1 MENNEK
7 FIGQMLEGR
16 YEIMEVIGEG
26 GMAVVYRAL
35 DHRLNRYVAVKV
47 MREEMANDEEFR
59 RRFNAESQAVAMLS
73 HPNIVDVHDVSH
85 NDELEYIVMEL
96 IIGIT
101 LKEYMDHRGAIPW
114 KEALHFSRQIC
125 LALSHAHERGIIH
138 RDIKPHNIMLLKDGT
153 VKVGDFGIAAL
164 ESEVSEDNG
173 LAVGSIHY
181 VAPEQARGDNPDG
194 RNDIYSLGVVMY
206 EMLTAKQPYSGNS
219 IAEVAVQH
227 MSDSLVPV
235 HELAPDTPPELE
247 RIILKAMSVNV
258 EDRYQSAREMLKDLD
273 AFRLSQ
279 NKIEATVKSES
290 PAVKPVRSVSELS
303 KAKYTVRRRRSQRVS
318 YLSGTFAL
326 LFVFAALFVFLWNFW
341 LKEVFYPAERIDL
354 PDFVGLNYEAVINSA
369 QYATMYDFEV
379 TYVVDTL
386 NPAGLILEQQPEAN
400 RSVMVTPDGIK
411 VAVKVSTG
419 VSVVPVPDVHDMD
432 YREAINM
439 LSAYGFSVEIENGTS
454 DIIEKDRV
462 ISTSPATGEEL
473 TTGST
478 VYITVS
484 VGQQLTMVEVP
495 NLIGLSEEAAIEKI
509 SGAGLSYGG
518 TNRVQSDYESGT
530 VIEQSIEPFIYIDE
544 HAKVYITVSSGARG

>member
-1 MENNEK
+1 MENNDK

-47 MREEMANDEEFR
+47 MRAEMANDEEFR

-96 IIGIT
+96 IVGIT
-101 LKEYMDHRGAIPW
+101 LKEYMNHRGALPW

-125 LALSHAHERGIIH
+125 LALAHAHERGIIH
-138 RDIKPHNIMLLKDGT
+138 RDIKPHNIMLLRDGT

-206 EMLTAKQPYSGNS
+206 EMLTAKQPYSGDS

-227 MSDSLVPV
+227 MSDSLVPI

-247 RIILKAMSVNV
+247 RIILKAMSVSL
-258 EDRYQSAREMLKDLD
+258 EERYQSAREMLKDLD

-279 NKIEATVKSES
+279 NKIEETVNSES

-303 KAKYTVRRRRSQRVS
+303 REKYTVRRRRSQRVS

-326 LFVFAALFVFLWNFW
+326 LFVFSALFVFLWNFW
-341 LKEVFYPAERIDL
+341 LKEVFYPSERIEL
-354 PDFVGLNYEAVINSA
+354 PDFVGLNYEAVISSA

-386 NPAGLILEQQPEAN
+386 NPAGLILEQQPESG
-400 RSVMVTPDGIK
+400 RSMMVVPNGIK
-411 VAVKVSTG
+411 VAIKVSTG
-419 VSVVPVPDVHDMD
+419 VSSVLVPDVHDMD
-432 YREAINM
+432 YREAINL
-439 LSAYGFSVEIENGTS
+439 LSASGFNVEIENGTS
-454 DIIEKDRV
+454 DIVEKDRV
-462 ISTSPATGEEL
+462 ISTSPVAGEEL
-473 TTGST
+473 ITGST
-478 VYITVS
+478 VYMTVS
-484 VGQQLTMVEVP
+484 VGQQLSMVEVP
-495 NLIGLSEEAAIEKI
+495 NLVGLSEEAAIEKI
-509 SGAGLSYGG
+509 TGAGLSYGG

-544 HAKVYITVSSGARG
+544 HAKIYLTVSSGTRG

>member
-85 NDELEYIVMEL
+85 NDDLEYIVMEL

-101 LKEYMDHRGAIPW
+101 LKEYLNHRGALPW

-164 ESEVSEDNG
+164 ESEVAEDNG

-227 MSDSLVPV
+227 MSDSLVPI

-247 RIILKAMSVNV
+247 RIILKAMSVDPD
-258 EDRYQSAREMLKDLD
+258 ERYQTAREMLKDMD
-273 AFRLSQ
+273 SFRLSQ
-279 NKIEATVKSES
+279 NRMEATVKSES

-303 KAKYTVRRRRSQRVS
+303 KAKYSVRRRRSQRVS

-326 LFVFAALFVFLWNFW
+326 LLVFSALFVFLWNFW
-341 LKEVFYPAERIDL
+341 LREVFYPAERVEL

-386 NPAGLILEQQPEAN
+386 NPAGLILEQEPEAY
-400 RSVMVTPDGIK
+400 RSMMLTPDGIK
-411 VAVKVSTG
+411 VAVNVSTG
-419 VSVVPVPDVHDMD
+419 VSSMPVPDVHDMD
-432 YREAINM
+432 YREAINI
-439 LSAYGFSVEIENGTS
+439 LSASGFNVEIENGTS

-462 ISTSPATGEEL
+462 ISTSPAAYEEL
-473 TTGST
+473 LTGST

-484 VGQQLTMVEVP
+484 VGQQLSMVEVP

-509 SGAGLSYGG
+509 NGAGLSFGG
-518 TNRVQSDYESGT
+518 TNRVQSDYDSGT
-530 VIEQSIEPFIYIDE
+530 VIEQSVEPFVYIDE
-544 HAKVYITVSSGARG
+544 HAKIYITVSSGARG

>member
-1 MENNEK
+1 MENNDK

-47 MREEMANDEEFR
+47 MRAEMANDEEFR

-96 IIGIT
+96 IVGIT
-101 LKEYMDHRGAIPW
+101 LKEYMNHRGALPW

-125 LALSHAHERGIIH
+125 LALAHAHERGIIH
-138 RDIKPHNIMLLKDGT
+138 RDIKPHNIMLLRDGT

-206 EMLTAKQPYSGNS
+206 EMLTAKQPYSGDS

-227 MSDSLVPV
+227 MSDSLVPI

-247 RIILKAMSVNV
+247 RIILKAMSVSL
-258 EDRYQSAREMLKDLD
+258 EERYQSAREMLKDLD

-279 NKIEATVKSES
+279 NKIEETVNSES

-303 KAKYTVRRRRSQRVS
+303 REKYTVRRRRSQRVS

-326 LFVFAALFVFLWNFW
+326 LFVFSALFIFLWNFW
-341 LKEVFYPAERIDL
+341 LKEVFYPSERIEL
-354 PDFVGLNYEAVINSA
+354 PDFVGLNYEAVISSA

-386 NPAGLILEQQPEAN
+386 NPAGLILEQQPESG
-400 RSVMVTPDGIK
+400 RSMMVVPNGIK
-411 VAVKVSTG
+411 VAIKVSTG
-419 VSVVPVPDVHDMD
+419 VSSVLVPDVHDMD
-432 YREAINM
+432 YREAINL
-439 LSAYGFSVEIENGTS
+439 LSASGFNVEIENGTS
-454 DIIEKDRV
+454 DIVEKDRV
-462 ISTSPATGEEL
+462 ISTSPVAGEEL
-473 TTGST
+473 ITGST
-478 VYITVS
+478 VYMTVS
-484 VGQQLTMVEVP
+484 VGQQLSMVEVP
-495 NLIGLSEEAAIEKI
+495 NLVGLSEEAAIEKI
-509 SGAGLSYGG
+509 TGAGLSYGG

-544 HAKVYITVSSGARG
+544 HAKIYLTVSSGTRG